1 MKVEDG
7 EKEEGM
13 FNNECRP
20 GKLGSS
26 PVPEEEVG
34 TGLLL
39 VELRRLRAG
48 IDTHVSTQLSPSV
61 PQHIRVSQNPGIV
74 LRCLMVSLHPTFGNI

>member
-1 MKVEDG
+1 MASTFFEFKMKVEDG
-7 EKEEGM
+7 EKEGL

-20 GKLGSS
+20 GKLGSN

-39 VELRRLRAG
+39 VELRRW
-48 IDTHVSTQLSPSV
+48 
-61 PQHIRVSQNPGIV
+61 
-74 LRCLMVSLHPTFGNI
+74 